1 MAYGCSLP
9 PGRSGVGKSGAR
21 RARRRVIG
29 NPVMS
34 TPGPSAW
41 KYPMSI
47 ARPIQVY
54 VGCHA
59 PNRTP
64 NSVEEVRSIDAVA
77 DVVPEDLLS
86 ETLTS
91 ALQSPV
97 VP

>member
-1 MAYGCSLP
+1 
-9 PGRSGVGKSGAR
+9 
-21 RARRRVIG
+21 
-29 NPVMS
+29 MS

-47 ARPIQVY
+47 AMPIQLY

-64 NSVEEVRSIDAVA
+64 NSVEEVRSIEAAA
-77 DVVPEDLLS
+77 DVVPEDVLS

-91 ALQSPV
+91 ALQFPAAPRYRSTNPSD
-97 VP
+97 PALDRRGGSGGRRKGSIILP